1 MASPS
6 SIALLLSFIV
16 MFAINGLSQS
26 KGPGFAKDN
35 VELSAI
41 NPTYLTPDGMT
52 FAIWP
57 VIYLLELV
65 AVVQQVCMKDEDS
78 SSAAWRGFLS
88 LAFLLNAG
96 WLFAFSNEWY
106 STSSAII
113 VCYLVCLAM
122 TYKDLDFT
130 PGKGSPFA
138 LKAGVTVN
146 LAWVCIA
153 TCINIMISQA
163 RASTGTP
170 PGEAL
175 PETAGTQP
183 VAVACVLLVQVLAF
197 LALFFRYDAGF
208 ATAVAW
214 ALFGVGRN
222 QFAAGATLIAPA
234 AYGLSAICAIG
245 ALAGFCAYFQAKKAN
260 AAEPAG
266 DYMVLDTDQA
276 TSTKAC

>member
-1 MASPS
+1 MASATS
-6 SIALLLSFIV
+6 CALLLSFIV

-57 VIYLLELV
+57 IIYLLELV
-65 AVVQQVCMKDEDS
+65 AVLQQVCMKDEDS
-78 SSAAWRGFLS
+78 GSAVWRGFLS
-88 LAFLLNAG
+88 LAFLLNAA
-96 WLFAFSNEWY
+96 WLFAFSNEYY
-106 STSSAII
+106 SLSSVVI
-113 VCYLVCLAM
+113 VCYLICLAM
-122 TYKDLDFT
+122 TYKSLDFT
-130 PGKGSPFA
+130 PGQGSPFA

-183 VAVACVLLVQVLAF
+183 IAIACALLVQVLAF
-197 LALFFRYDAGF
+197 LALYFRYDAGF
-208 ATAVAW
+208 ATAGAW

-222 QFAAGATLIAPA
+222 QFAQGATFIAPA
-234 AYGLSAICAIG
+234 AYGLSALC
-245 ALAGFCAYFQAKKAN
+245 ALAAVVGIYLYCQAKKVS
-260 AAEPAG
+260 AAEPWGNYVA
-266 DYMVLDTDQA
+266 LDTDRQA
-276 TSTKAC
+276 NVR

>member
-6 SIALLLSFIV
+6 SIALFLSFIV

-35 VELSAI
+35 AEISLLS
-41 NPTYLTPDGMT
+41 PTYLTPDGIT

-65 AVVQQVCMKDEDS
+65 ATVQQVCMKDEDS
-78 SSAAWRGFLS
+78 SSAGWRGFLS
-88 LAFLLNAG
+88 LAYLLNAT
-96 WLFAFSNEWY
+96 WLFAFSSEWY

-122 TYKDLDFT
+122 TYKNLDFT

-153 TCINIMISQA
+153 TCINILISQA

-175 PETAGTQP
+175 AETAGTQP
-183 VAVACVLLVQVLAF
+183 IAIACAVLVQVLAF
-197 LALFFRYDAGF
+197 LALYFRCDAGF

-222 QFAAGATLIAPA
+222 QFAAGATLIASA
-234 AYGLSAICAIG
+234 AYGLSAICALG
-245 ALAGFCAYFQAKKAN
+245 AVVGFYAYFQAKKAD
-260 AAEPAG
+260 AAEPWGNYVSLA
-266 DYMVLDTDQA
+266 A
-276 TSTKAC
+276 NAR